1 MTVELE
7 LEVLG
12 LLGIEEKLSARLQA
26 FEDALKRALAIT
38 AQRGHDWL
46 ESNAPQ
52 ATGEYVRSIE
62 LDISPTGDVRLSVK
76 AGHAKPLEATTGI
89 FNRMIKETMSRDI
102 IMKEISRQMEAVR

>member
-1 MTVELE
+1 M
-7 LEVLG
+7 
-12 LLGIEEKLSARLQA
+12 SAAWSSSRPSSRSSSKQ
-26 FEDALKRALAIT
+26 FEDIDDAVTRALAIIGQ
-38 AQRGHDWL
+38 AGHDWL

-76 AGHAKPLEATTGI
+76 AGHAKPLEAMTGI

-102 IMKEISRQMEAVR
+102 IMKEISRQMDLVG